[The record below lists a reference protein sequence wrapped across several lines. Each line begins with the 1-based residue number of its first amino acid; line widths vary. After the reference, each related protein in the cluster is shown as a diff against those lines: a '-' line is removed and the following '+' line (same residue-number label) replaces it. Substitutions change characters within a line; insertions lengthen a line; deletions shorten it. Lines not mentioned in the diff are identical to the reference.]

1 MTAPVAARPGAVF
14 DRLVGQ
20 DEVAA
25 VLADAAVDARTGGP
39 AMTHAWLFSGPP
51 GSGRSVAAR
60 CFAAALQCTAPDDA
74 GGGGGAPARPGCG
87 RCHAC
92 TTVVAGSHADVQVV
106 ATETLSITTE
116 TARSLV
122 LSAARR
128 PSTGAW
134 RVIVVEDADRM
145 VERSANVLLK
155 ALEEP
160 PAGTVWLL
168 CAPSPAD
175 LPTTVVSRCRQVRLR
190 VPPPQAV
197 ADLLVARDGADPA
210 VADAAA
216 RAAQSHVGLAARL
229 ARDPGARARR
239 REVVETALVRRGV
252 VDAVLRAGRL
262 VDLAAEEAAAASTER
277 DGAERAALLR
287 SLGAQA
293 AGALPPAVR
302 GQVTALERE
311 QAKRAVRSRRDVLDR
326 TLVDL
331 ASVHRDVL
339 VTALGAGVE
348 LVNVEIADRV
358 LEAAAE
364 TTAEAALRRLDA
376 VGRARTRIAA
386 NVNPL
391 LALEAMALELLA

>member
-1 MTAPVAARPGAVF
+1 MSGPVAVRPGAVF

-25 VLADAAVDARTGGP
+25 TLASAALDARTGGP

-60 CFAAALQCTAPDDA
+60 CFAAALQCTGAD
-74 GGGGGAPARPGCG
+74 GGGPDGPGPVAPGCG

-160 PAGTVWLL
+160 PPGTVWLL

-210 VADAAA
+210 VAAAAA

-229 ARDPGARARR
+229 ARDPAARARR
-239 REVVETALVRRGV
+239 REVVDAALTRRGV
-252 VDAVLRAGRL
+252 ADAVLRAGRL
-262 VDLAAEEAAAASTER
+262 VDLAAEEAAAASAER

-339 VTALGAGVE
+339 VTTLGAGVE

-358 LEAAAE
+358 CEAAAE